1 MSTKNEPN
9 QRLAAVMA
17 EAGISNKGLAAQVRA
32 RGERDGYAIAAD
44 HVSVRRWLGGSMP
57 RGRTSEYIALVLGA
71 KLGRRVTPTELGLTV
86 DTDASIS
93 AEAGTGRNCDPV
105 EVSQRVWRDVRRY
118 LLQHGTALVSRAAEL
133 YEPAWRLPHAPL
145 LSQRCWLPEAPVALE
160 DVRLGW
166 EPSPPRPIVR
176 GQEPEVRR
184 LLPLRTP
191 LQTFPSYS
199 SAIRYVSAPSLFENR
214 PCYRLLDVSL
224 SGRITA
230 YLQFGQSCYF
240 DKIDVGEALAHEL
253 SSAVVHATPSWSA
266 LPFRSLVSDPFDL
279 ALRAVNTS
287 INTLTIRHDRA
298 ARRATFFL
306 LRRDPAKVVTG
317 GGEYSLIP
325 AGEFQPAS
333 VSPDSLLPDLSIW
346 RNIVREYS
354 EELLGQPEHDGSS
367 GQPLDYER
375 WPFFRAMEQ
384 ARERAELRVY
394 VLCVALNAL
403 SLNATIMTAVVIDS
417 IVFDSL
423 FRELTHLNA
432 EGEVVARLGDDREG
446 RGVAFDEATINH
458 LLYVKKQVS
467 PNAMAGLSL
476 AWQHRDTLLE
486 A

>member
-1 MSTKNEPN
+1 
-9 QRLAAVMA
+9 
-17 EAGISNKGLAAQVRA
+17 
-32 RGERDGYAIAAD
+32 
-44 HVSVRRWLGGSMP
+44 
-57 RGRTSEYIALVLGA
+57 
-71 KLGRRVTPTELGLTV
+71 
-86 DTDASIS
+86 
-93 AEAGTGRNCDPV
+93 
-105 EVSQRVWRDVRRY
+105 
-118 LLQHGTALVSRAAEL
+118 
-133 YEPAWRLPHAPL
+133 
-145 LSQRCWLPEAPVALE
+145 
-160 DVRLGW
+160 
-166 EPSPPRPIVR
+166 
-176 GQEPEVRR
+176 
-184 LLPLRTP
+184 
-191 LQTFPSYS
+191 
-199 SAIRYVSAPSLFENR
+199 
-214 PCYRLLDVSL
+214 
-224 SGRITA
+224 
-230 YLQFGQSCYF
+230 
-240 DKIDVGEALAHEL
+240 
-253 SSAVVHATPSWSA
+253 VHATTSWSA